1 MIVFCILVGGWFSRE
16 WIANVK
22 GDSLDIF
29 WLKDKGSVDTAN
41 LPAQRF
47 WHSLQCLLARLH
59 PYLVHQFGGR

>member
-16 WIANVK
+16 WIVNVK

-41 LPAQRF
+41 LPEPGI
-47 WHSLQCLLARLH
+47 LASEVKEELEAG
-59 PYLVHQFGGR
+59 FE